1 MDVAPM
7 ALLMA
12 HQLRAARSM
21 LRWEQEQLAATAGV
35 AIGTVKRIE
44 AMEGTIRAHLE
55 TVQKLQRALE
65 TAGVEFKP
73 DGSVRLCEQRT
84 AASEAS

>member
-1 MDVAPM
+1 M

-21 LRWEQEQLAATAGV
+21 LRWEQEQLAQAAGV

-44 AMEGTIRAHLE
+44 GMSGTIRAQLD

-65 TAGVEFKP
+65 EAGVEFIP
-73 DGSVRLCEQRT
+73 GGARLREQP
-84 AASEAS
+84 AEAGAS

>member
-1 MDVAPM
+1 MDLTKM

-21 LRWEQEQLAATAGV
+21 LRIEQEQLAQAAGV
-35 AIGTVKRIE
+35 AVGTIKRIE
-44 AMEGTIRAHLE
+44 ATNGTIPARLE

-65 TAGVEFKP
+65 QAGAIFTNGEEPGVKLRTQTLTA
-73 DGSVRLCEQRT
+73 T
-84 AASEAS
+84 A